1 MDKKNEKTA
10 EMQQY
15 AEWLGEIQDLLTGIE
30 PKEDW
35 NEPILSAIRRLG
47 KIKYYL
53 RNSV

>member
-15 AEWLGEIQDLLTGIE
+15 AEWLSQIQDLLSGIE
-30 PKEDW
+30 PTEDW
-35 NEPILSAIRRLG
+35 DEPILRAIRHLG

>member
-15 AEWLGEIQDLLTGIE
+15 AEWLSEIQDLLAGLE
-30 PKEDW
+30 PKEDFD
-35 NEPILSAIRRLG
+35 EPILRAIRHLG

>member
-15 AEWLGEIQDLLTGIE
+15 AEWLSEIQDLLAGLE

-35 NEPILSAIRRLG
+35 DDYILRAIRRLG